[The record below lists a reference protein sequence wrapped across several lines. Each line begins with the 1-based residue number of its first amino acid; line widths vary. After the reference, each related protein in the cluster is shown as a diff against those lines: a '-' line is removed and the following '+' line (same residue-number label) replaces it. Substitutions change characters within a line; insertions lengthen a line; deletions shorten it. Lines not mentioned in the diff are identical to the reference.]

1 MFPHP
6 NLGPVMNTPGGKA
19 YRPWK
24 PELYAQQAHAPATK
38 LPEDDLVFFLID
50 VVPKLDLTPIHA
62 YYQDETRGAP
72 PFDPAMMVCLLLY
85 AYCVGVFSS
94 RKIAQACERNL
105 AFLAIVGEE
114 RPDFRTISLFRK
126 NHLEA
131 FADVFVQVL
140 RLAKAAGL
148 VRLGTITVDGT
159 KIQGNASRHKAMS
172 YGYMTREVA
181 RLRAEI
187 KELLEQAQRVDAQ
200 DEAALGARRGD
211 ELPDELGRRRDRLAT
226 IEAAMKRLE
235 AEAKAAADAE
245 RQRRAEAEAERQR
258 TGKKRRG
265 RVPSPVVDTPDEKAQ
280 TNFTEP
286 ELPIMKTANKGWD
299 CCGNAQASV
308 DDGHQI
314 IVACDVTDQCNDKQ
328 QAEPMAQA
336 TRSQLDQAGIA
347 PAGDE
352 TGARPA
358 IPAAL
363 DSGYFSGPAVEAM
376 EREGFDPY
384 IATERQR
391 HHRGTAPG
399 AAEPTPAP
407 SATSTATAEPTPAP
421 SATSTAASEPTT
433 AKEKM
438 QAKLK
443 TPAGR
448 AIYARRKAIAEPVY
462 GQIKEARGFRRF
474 LLRGLAQIRGEWRL
488 VCLTHN
494 LLKIWRYGWRNLR
507 GSGCAVATGGVAGI
521 G

>member
-1 MFPHP
+1 
-6 NLGPVMNTPGGKA
+6 MNTAGAKS
-19 YRPWK
+19 YRPWN
-24 PELYAQQAHAPATK
+24 PELYAQQAHAPAAK
-38 LPEDDLVFFLID
+38 LPDDDLVFFLID
-50 VVPKLDLTPIHA
+50 VVPKLDLAPIHA
-62 YYQDETRGAP
+62 VYQDETRGAP
-72 PFDPAMMVCLLLY
+72 PFDPAMMTCLLLY

-94 RKIAQACERNL
+94 RKIARACERNL
-105 AFLAIVGEE
+105 AFLAIVGDQ

-126 NHLEA
+126 THLEA

-172 YGYMTREVA
+172 YGYMTQEVQ
-181 RLRAEI
+181 RLRAQI
-187 KELLEQAQRVDAQ
+187 AELLQQAQDVDAQ
-200 DEAALGARRGD
+200 DDAALGTRSGD
-211 ELPDELGRRRDRLAT
+211 ELPEQLRRRQDRLAT

-235 AEAKAAADAE
+235 AQA
-245 RQRRAEAEAERQR
+245 RAEAQAEQQRRDQAQAQRQR
-258 TGKKRRG
+258 AGTKRRG
-265 RVPSPVVDTPDEKAQ
+265 RAPGPIVETPAAKAQ

-286 ELPIMKTANKGWD
+286 ELSIMKTANKGWD

-308 DDGHQI
+308 DDGCQI
-314 IVACDVTDQCNDKQ
+314 ILACDVTAECNDKQ

-347 PAGDE
+347 PPADE
-352 TGARPA
+352 SGARPP

-363 DSGYFSGPAVEAM
+363 DTGYFSAEAVAGL
-376 EREGFDPY
+376 EREGFDPH

-391 HHRGTAPG
+391 HHATTSP
-399 AAEPTPAP
+399 AEPESEPAP
-407 SATSTATAEPTPAP
+407 EPA
-421 SATSTAASEPTT
+421 T

-443 TPAGR
+443 TAAGR
-448 AIYARRKAIAEPVY
+448 AIYARRKAIAEPVF

-474 LLRGLAQIRGEWRL
+474 LLRGLDQIRGEWRL

-494 LLKIWRYGWRNLR
+494 LLKIWRYGGGLVR
-507 GSGCAVATGGVAGI
+507 GSRCALVN
-521 G
+521 